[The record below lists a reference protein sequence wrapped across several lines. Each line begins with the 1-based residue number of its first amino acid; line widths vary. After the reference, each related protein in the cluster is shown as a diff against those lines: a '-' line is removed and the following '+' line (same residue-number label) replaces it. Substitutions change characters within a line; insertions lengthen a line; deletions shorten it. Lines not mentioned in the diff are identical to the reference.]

1 MFVRLLDSASTSA
14 PKFGYG
20 RADSFDYFD
29 AGVYS
34 RIHLDSEG
42 RDPGNCLG
50 NAEWMSH

>member
-1 MFVRLLDSASTSA
+1 MFVWLLDSASTSA

-34 RIHLDSEG
+34 RTRLDSEG
-42 RDPGNCLG
+42 RDTGNCPD